1 MITKTMVILKTRR
14 STPRRVLNTEPELL
28 PKALPRPA
36 PRTWRRIKKITAML
50 RIISM
55 MRIAGS
61 HCEAK
66 FFLHDSIIHL
76 ARREYT
82 VTSTLYSQGLYHT
95 KDDQSRHYNV
105 FVAVLVAALC
115 ACS

>member
-1 MITKTMVILKTRR
+1 MITNTMVIRKTRR

-66 FFLHDSIIHL
+66 FFLHDSIHL

-95 KDDQSRHYNV
+95 DRTGASPAPTLY
-105 FVAVLVAALC
+105 ASC
-115 ACS
+115 IE